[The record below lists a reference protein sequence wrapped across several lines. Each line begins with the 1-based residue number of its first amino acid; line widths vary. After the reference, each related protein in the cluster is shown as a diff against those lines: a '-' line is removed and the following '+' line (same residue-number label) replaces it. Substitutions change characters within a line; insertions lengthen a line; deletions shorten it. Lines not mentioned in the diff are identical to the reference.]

1 MAWWDRF
8 RLAGGRKNDTLALF
22 NEIYGAAASSAGVA
36 VTAKSAIQCGVA
48 FACARVI
55 AEGMSQIPFRL
66 MRKADKTREAAS
78 EEPLYDLL
86 ENAPNSWMTSVEFF
100 DTIGLHLVFAG
111 NAFVWK
117 NRVRGQIQELLP
129 FEPRMVEVDFKN
141 WVPTYKVR
149 TDDGKTID
157 VPAEDMWHIRG
168 PSMNGWFGLEGV
180 KIAREAIGLAMTAE
194 QHAAVTLANAAA
206 PAGILTTDQN
216 LSADQRT
223 QLRSAW
229 TNVHGGRINQ
239 GRVAVMSNG
248 MKFVP
253 ISSDAESSQLIE
265 TRRFAVE
272 EVCRPLRVWPIM
284 VGYSD
289 KTATYASAEQMFLA
303 HVTHTMGPW
312 YRRVE
317 KSATVSLLDPAQRKS
332 GLYFKFF
339 AQALLRGAS
348 KERSEFYR
356 TMVASGLMSPNEC
369 RELED
374 LNPYDGGDVFTRQ
387 INMGPID
394 ASGNTP
400 TPEPPAPAAPEP
412 DPQADAA
419 SKAIE
424 QRHAEL
430 LSQLANKEPPRVD
443 VHIGGST
450 VNVQT
455 PDVKVDAPITVQAG
469 KAPDVKVDVAP
480 PTVNVEAPSV
490 HVAPSTATV
499 DVKVDPA
506 ALIELKKQADKPW
519 PVETEVTARDEKG
532 RPSKYKTRP
541 IE

>member
-1 MAWWDRF
+1 MAWWDRLRF
-8 RLAGGRKNDTLALF
+8 AGGRKNDTLDLF
-22 NEIYGAAASSAGVA
+22 REIYGSAASSAGVE
-36 VTAKSAIQCGVA
+36 VTMKSAMQCGVA

-66 MRKADKTREAAS
+66 MQKSGEKREAAS
-78 EEPLYDLL
+78 DDPLYDLL
-86 ENAPNSWMTSVEFF
+86 ETAPNGWQTSVEFF
-100 DTIGLHLVFAG
+100 DMIGLHLVFAG
-111 NAFVWK
+111 NAFIWK
-117 NRVRGQIQELLP
+117 NRVRGAVQELLP
-129 FEPRMVEVDFKN
+129 FEPRMVEVDFKS
-141 WVPTYKVR
+141 WMPTYKVR
-149 TDDGKTID
+149 TDEGKSLT

-194 QHAAVTLANAAA
+194 QHASVTLANAAA

-216 LSADQRT
+216 LNADQRT
-223 QLRSAW
+223 QLRAAW

-272 EVCRPLRVWPIM
+272 EVCRPLRVLPIM
-284 VGYSD
+284 VGSSD
-289 KTATYASAEQMFLA
+289 KTATYASSSEMFNA
-303 HVTHTMGPW
+303 HVVHTMGPW

-317 KSATVSLLDPAQRKS
+317 KSATVALLDESQRKA
-332 GLYFKFF
+332 GYYFKFF
-339 AQALLRGAS
+339 AQALMRGVPKDRA
-348 KERSEFYR
+348 EFYR

-374 LNPYDGGDVFTRQ
+374 LNPYPGGEVFTRQ

-394 ASGNTP
+394 AQGNTP
-400 TPEPPAPAAPEP
+400 TPEPAAPAAPEP
-412 DPQADAA
+412 DPQAEAA
-419 SKAIE
+419 SKAVE

-450 VNVQT
+450 VNVAT
-455 PDVKVDAPITVQAG
+455 PDVKIDAPITVEAA
-469 KAPDVKVDVAP
+469 KAPDVKVDVAAP
-480 PTVNVEAPSV
+480 AVTVEAPSV

-532 RPSKYKTRP
+532 RPSRYKTRP